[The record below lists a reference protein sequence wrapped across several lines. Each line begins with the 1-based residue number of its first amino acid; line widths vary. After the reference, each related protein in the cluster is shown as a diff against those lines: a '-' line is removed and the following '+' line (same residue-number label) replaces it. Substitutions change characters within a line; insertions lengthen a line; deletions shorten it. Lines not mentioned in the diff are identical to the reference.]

1 MLSYEIVDTIIGIFL
16 TFVAIF
22 DCGRYC
28 DLGYKYVTKVFDF
41 IFYLYLT
48 NVILQFQTFM
58 EISLAYDR
66 TVAFTAKR
74 QYSVIIRKLKIKL
87 FLLLIFAFL
96 ITMPNYLISR
106 SVRPFGILSRP
117 NQTDEILYMVL
128 ESEFTEKNE
137 YWTVSLSVFNIFR
150 GLFFH
155 LVLLILN
162 CLFIIK
168 YKQFLK
174 SKNSIRTQIEITN
187 TDSANNADDEIKRR
201 EIKLTKMIFALNCN
215 FLIVNLPIAI
225 ASLLYLVVGFS
236 TAIDLYVSAVNFIAL
251 LTHISPFFLYLKFN
265 KIFRKTL
272 LGIYQKYRQT

>member
-1 MLSYEIVDTIIGIFL
+1 MNFSFLPHYDSVVNITSIVQDISYAMIIPSICLLGFLTKLVSLKVLTTIIKSKNSGFIYHYMLSYEIVDTIIGFFFV
-16 TFVAIF
+16 FVAIF

-28 DLGYKYVTKVFDF
+28 DLAYKLFDF
-41 IFYLYLT
+41 IFYLYLK
-48 NVILQFQTFM
+48 NVMLQFQTFI

-66 TVAFTAKR
+66 TVAFTAK
-74 QYSVIIRKLKIKL
+74 RKLKIKL

-96 ITMPNYLISR
+96 ITMPNYLLSR
-106 SVRPFGILSRP
+106 SIKPFGILSRP

-128 ESEFTEKNE
+128 KSEFTDNNK

-174 SKNSIRTQIEITN
+174 SKNSIRTRVEITI
-187 TDSANNADDEIKRR
+187 TDSANNVYDEIKRR
-201 EIKLTKMIFALNCN
+201 EIKNI
-215 FLIVNLPIAI
+215 
-225 ASLLYLVVGFS
+225 
-236 TAIDLYVSAVNFIAL
+236 
-251 LTHISPFFLYLKFN
+251 
-265 KIFRKTL
+265 
-272 LGIYQKYRQT
+272 